1 MKSITV
7 LISDDHN
14 IVRQGLRLLLEA
26 TEDIQVAGE
35 TENGQQAVAETKRLR
50 PDVILLDLAMPLLNG
65 IEATRQIMKLIP
77 SAKVLILS
85 SYSDAPHVQQAIEA
99 GAAGYLTKE
108 TAADDLTLAIR
119 EVCLGNAFFSP
130 AISKGL
136 LDRWRVWDSQSQPIT
151 HNRLGLTTRQMQIL
165 QLIAEGYPNKLM
177 AYMLSLNTKTIEKHR
192 QALMNKLDIHKTAA
206 LTRYA
211 VSSGVIEVNC
221 TPNSRFA
228 MPFSPRRMSYTLPTG
243 I

>member
-1 MKSITV
+1 MRPITV

-26 TEDIQVAGE
+26 TQDIQIAGE
-35 TENGQQAVAETKRLR
+35 TENGQEAVAETKRLR
-50 PDVILLDLAMPLLNG
+50 PQVVLLDLAMPLLNG
-65 IEATRQIMKLIP
+65 IEATRQIMKEVP
-77 SAKVLILS
+77 STKVLILS
-85 SYSDAPHVQQAIEA
+85 SYSDGSHVQQAIEA
-99 GAAGYLTKE
+99 GAVGYLMKE
-108 TAADDLTLAIR
+108 TAAEGLALAIR
-119 EVCLGNAFFSP
+119 EVRVGNAFFSP

-136 LDRWRVWDSQSQPIT
+136 LDRWRVRDSQSQPIT
-151 HNRLGLTTRQMQIL
+151 HNSLGLTTRQMQIL

-177 AYMLSLNTKTIEKHR
+177 ADMLSLKAKTVEKHR

-221 TPNSRFA
+221 NPNSRFA
-228 MPFSPRRMSYTLPTG
+228 MPFTPHRMSYSLPTG